1 MPPPNELNR
10 TDLAARLE
18 RTLHK
23 VWRRRGVAAV
33 LLAPLSWLYGT
44 VHALY
49 AWSYRLGLLRPW
61 RVGVPVVVVGN
72 LYVGGT
78 GKTPLTL
85 ELVRALA
92 ARGHRPGVVTRG
104 YRARSADVRIV
115 ETNARAGDVGDEA
128 LLMAQ
133 SLQGAGVPVVVGRD
147 RVSACRILLSVHP
160 RCDVIVSD
168 DGLQHRRLARDF
180 EIALIDERGFGNGL
194 LLPAGPLRDP
204 PARLREVSAVVCH
217 GIVPPVRVYSPR
229 YAMQSRLG
237 DVRSLADATRAI
249 TLDGLVAEQRRGS
262 LRIIA
267 AAGIGVPERFF
278 AMLRAAGLDIEE
290 LPLPDHYDYTINP
303 FLGRQFDLALITA
316 KDAVKCRAISALATD
331 GRMCVVHLQAS
342 VDAGLIDLI
351 ETRLVPHLHREGEP
365 AHGPSAA

>member
-1 MPPPNELNR
+1 LNR
-10 TDLAARLE
+10 THLTARLE
-18 RTLHK
+18 RTLNR
-23 VWRRRGVAAV
+23 VWRTRGFAMV

-44 VHALY
+44 ARALH

-92 ARGHRPGVVTRG
+92 ERGHRPGVVTRG
-104 YRARSADVRIV
+104 YGAHSVDVRIV
-115 ETNARAGDVGDEA
+115 ETNARAGDVGDEP

-133 SLQGAGVPVVVGRD
+133 TLQGKGVPVVVGRD

-160 RCDVIVSD
+160 RCDVIVAD
-168 DGLQHRRLARDF
+168 DGLQHRRLGRDF
-180 EIALIDERGFGNGL
+180 EIALIDERGLGNGL

-204 PARLREVSAVVCH
+204 PSRLREVSAVVCH
-217 GIVPPVRVYSPR
+217 GVVPPVRVFSPR
-229 YAMQSRLG
+229 FEMQSRLG
-237 DVRSLADATRAI
+237 NVHSLADSTRAI
-249 TLDGLVAEQRRGS
+249 SLDGLVAEQQRGS
-262 LRIIA
+262 LRILA

-278 AMLRAAGLDIEE
+278 AMLRAAGLAIEE
-290 LPLPDHYDYTINP
+290 LSLPDHYDYAINP

-316 KDAVKCRAISALATD
+316 KDAVKCRAVSAIATD

-342 VDAGLIDLI
+342 VDARLIDLI
-351 ETRLVPHLHREGEP
+351 ETRLVPHVHREGAP
-365 AHGPSAA
+365 VHGPSAA